1 MLVSTALH
9 IPMVVYVL
17 NTDRGDIVPYDHT
30 SRPISTIIPLTP
42 RHRYVEIPISKEAAK
57 RFGPLGLGMD
67 GEKLR
72 VEDGPIAVQHVTIKS
87 DAIQV
92 ERSYTPINDVEE
104 DGVMKLI
111 VKKVKGGEIGR

>member
-1 MLVSTALH
+1 MLVSTAIH
-9 IPMVVYVL
+9 IPIVIYVY
-17 NTDRGDIVPYDHT
+17 NTDRGDMLPHEHT
-30 SRPISTIIPLTP
+30 LRPISRMISLTP
-42 RHRYVEIPISKEAAK
+42 RHRYVEVPVSEDTG
-57 RFGPLGLGMD
+57 RQFGTLALGMD
-67 GEKLR
+67 GERLR
-72 VEDGPIAVQHVTIKS
+72 PEDGAIAVQHVTIKS